1 MNIWTELQDRAG
13 KAGRTMPVVDSLL
26 ATTAR
31 CHALTLATRNV
42 GDFLQAEV
50 SVMNPW
56 TDS

>member
-1 MNIWTELQDRAG
+1 
-13 KAGRTMPVVDSLL
+13 MPVVDSLL